1 MTLYREDPEDSIFQS
16 LQTIRNDKFDKFAG
30 YRNQHTKKTFVFLCP
45 DNEVEVKKTIP
56 FIITRKRNKNKVNQ
70 GGERPIH

>member
-1 MTLYREDPEDSIFQS
+1 MQGTEINIQ
-16 LQTIRNDKFDKFAG
+16 
-30 YRNQHTKKTFVFLCP
+30 KKTFVFLCP